1 MLANLIRYEEAV
13 AAMDPPSFSATQS
26 IEPIDFDTVESR
38 IPFLEDGREE
48 WIAWAFKAAPTPRIF
63 KSHQPI
69 LHPPAVSWVDVAIQP
84 SQQVAIRQSLTPC
97 PSGWNLAGVSVQ
109 QAADRVRRP
118 VSLSKLQRTFSKS
131 NLCRA

>member
-1 MLANLIRYEEAV
+1 MTEDVGEPEAH
-13 AAMDPPSFSATQS
+13 ALEAS

-69 LHPPAVSWVDVAIQP
+69 LYPPAV
-84 SQQVAIRQSLTPC
+84 RQIISARTHAPQ
-97 PSGWNLAGVSVQ
+97 LASH
-109 QAADRVRRP
+109 
-118 VSLSKLQRTFSKS
+118 
-131 NLCRA
+131 

>member
-1 MLANLIRYEEAV
+1 MLANLIRYEEAFGDV
-13 AAMDPPSFSATQS
+13 GQQRAAMEPQ

-69 LHPPAVSWVDVAIQP
+69 LHPPAVCDTW
-84 SQQVAIRQSLTPC
+84 L
-97 PSGWNLAGVSVQ
+97 
-109 QAADRVRRP
+109 
-118 VSLSKLQRTFSKS
+118 
-131 NLCRA
+131 